1 MNKKQ
6 QREEILFR
14 TRNAVRILLF
24 GEYQE
29 KRLLGTK
36 GFIELPN
43 DLEYSQMA
51 SARWLCESLYRI
63 ERTLHRWYEL
73 ECGTDQ
79 GCIEQDE
86 KSGKWE
92 LVQEFNGKH
101 FRRPVANREAG
112 AKRRLA
118 KLIKPYAETCAAYF
132 QTDPRGAAL
141 YLYNPRKFAMREIE
155 NNSANAI
162 CICNRF

>member
-6 QREEILFR
+6 QREEILFK
-14 TRNAVRILLF
+14 TRNAVRLLCF

-29 KRLLGTK
+29 TN
-36 GFIELPN
+36 I
-43 DLEYSQMA
+43 DLEPYENPTYNAMTY
-51 SARWLCESLYRI
+51 ARWLCEGLYRI
-63 ERTLHRWYEL
+63 ERTLHRWHEL
-73 ECGTDQ
+73 QCGTDQ

-86 KSGKWE
+86 STGKWIMRTE
-92 LVQEFNGKH
+92 YNGKEYK
-101 FRRPVANREAG
+101 RPVADRETG

-118 KLIKPYAETCAAYF
+118 KLIEPYAETCAAYI

-141 YLYNPRKFAMREIE
+141 YLYDPRKYTAQEIDS
-155 NNSANAI
+155 NYSSST

>member
-6 QREEILFR
+6 QREQTLFR

-24 GEYQE
+24 GEYPKTRIDQPHNNPAHE
-29 KRLLGTK
+29 AFTTAG
-36 GFIELPN
+36 
-43 DLEYSQMA
+43 
-51 SARWLCESLYRI
+51 WLCEGLYRI
-63 ERTLHRWYEL
+63 ERTLHRWHEL

-86 KSGKWE
+86 STGKWIMRTE
-92 LVQEFNGKH
+92 YNGKEYK
-101 FRRPVANREAG
+101 RPVADREAG

-118 KLIKPYAETCAAYF
+118 KLIEPYAETCAAYI

-141 YLYNPRKFAMREIE
+141 YLYDPRKYTAQEIDS
-155 NNSANAI
+155 NYSSST